1 MGLRKIR
8 LIKFRP
14 LASCTDFVRA
24 IKIIE
29 NGEFYCAKLW
39 DLNDPMEGVY
49 VTYEPTNESIINEV
63 FSDKNKYVICSFSSI
78 EDLNNPLKNPLLWGY
93 YANGYKGIAIEID
106 WLENKHGKIF
116 NGKDIDNIESNEINK
131 CIVKVNYI
139 DNISEIKNDDN
150 PVSVP
155 KIISSKLKC
164 WTHEGEYRYLTKSKP
179 SGLIKIGKIKK
190 VHFGN
195 PYGNIFNKGSI
206 IHNSKTLK
214 CYYEYVNYLWQCCI
228 DKHIEP
234 VLFNGD
240 TSEELNTSNYCIS
253 VLSQNRNY

>member
-1 MGLRKIR
+1 M
-8 LIKFRP
+8 
-14 LASCTDFVRA
+14 
-24 IKIIE
+24 IE
-29 NGEFYCAKLW
+29 TKKFYCSKLW

-49 VTYEPTNESIINEV
+49 KTTNESIIKEV
-63 FSDKNKYVICSFSSI
+63 FSDKNKYVICSFTSR
-78 EDLNNPLKNPLLWGY
+78 EDLNNPLKNPLKNPLLWGY

-116 NGKDIDNIESNEINK
+116 NGKDIDNIKSDKINN

-164 WTHEGEYRYLTKSKP
+164 WTHEEEYRYLTKSKP
-179 SGLIKIGKIKK
+179 SGLIKIGKIEK

-195 PYGNIFNKGSI
+195 PYGDIFNKESI
-206 IHNSKTLK
+206 IHNSKKLK

-228 DKHIEP
+228 DNHIEP

-240 TSEELNTSNYCIS
+240 TSEELNTSNY
-253 VLSQNRNY
+253 